1 MRLHIIL
8 PIFVVFK
15 SPSHVWLFATPW
27 IVARQASVSLTIS
40 RSLPKFMFIAQWCC
54 PAISSSHAL
63 FSFCP
68 WSFPASGNFPMS
80 HLFPSDDQN
89 TETSVSASVVPVNVQ
104 GWSPLRLTGFISLF
118 SKGLSGIFSS
128 TTVWRHQFFDVLPS
142 LWSSSHT
149 CTWPL
154 GRP

>member
-1 MRLHIIL
+1 ML
-8 PIFVVFK
+8 PVVVVFQ
-15 SPSHVWLFATPW
+15 SPSDVWLFATPW
-27 IVARQASVSLTIS
+27 IAARQASVSLTIS

-54 PAISSSHAL
+54 PVISSSDAL

-68 WSFPASGNFPMS
+68 WSFPASGNFPMH
-80 HLFPSDDQN
+80 HLFASDDQN

-104 GWSPLRLTGFISLF
+104 GWSPLRLTGFISLL

-149 CTWPL
+149 STWPL